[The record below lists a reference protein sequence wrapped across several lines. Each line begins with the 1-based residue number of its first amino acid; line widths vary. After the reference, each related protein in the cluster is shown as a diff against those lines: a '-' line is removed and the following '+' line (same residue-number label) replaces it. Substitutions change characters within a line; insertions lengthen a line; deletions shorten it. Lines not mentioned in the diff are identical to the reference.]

1 MRFPKAHSTIWG
13 RVSGG
18 FVDGR
23 RDEVWGGLAFIVR
36 VLFEGRGERIR
47 MGIIA
52 AVAERKR
59 IIEL

>member
-1 MRFPKAHSTIWG
+1 MRFPNAHSTIWG

-23 RDEVWGGLAFIVR
+23 RNEVWGGLAFIVG
-36 VLFEGRGERIR
+36 VLFEGPGEWIR
-47 MGIIA
+47 MGVIA

-59 IIEL
+59 VIEL